1 MTTVSCESGFA
12 WSRHLR
18 DLLPLELVKDSL
30 GRKHHHGLNKIPTP
44 EIVEAIKVF
53 MHVSPSSY
61 AF

>member
-1 MTTVSCESGFA
+1 MSTVSCESGFA

-44 EIVEAIKVF
+44 EIVEAI
-53 MHVSPSSY
+53 
-61 AF
+61 